1 MDFLFDFFAS
11 IHSCISGYTISVS
24 FELEYSTSNIWC
36 CSDCRGGSRAAA
48 TSKMERLVIIVKGLT
63 IITKRSILDVAAV
76 LDPRLDSFLRFQAQ
90 KCKCFIR
97 DTKDLIMELSSIFK
111 IFPENSFVFTMGV
124 WSLYTNIDHEKE
136 AEGFFKKLK
145 ERKNKLIPSL
155 DLKSLLPRFCNLCP
169 DLKSLPRFEIPKPAP
184 ICNPSCP
191 NL

>member
-24 FELEYSTSNIWC
+24 FELEYPTSNIWC
-36 CSDCRGGSRAAA
+36 CSDCKGGSRAAT
-48 TSKMERLVIIVKGLT
+48 TSKGLT

-90 KCKCFIR
+90 KCKCYIR
-97 DTKDLIMELSSIFK
+97 DTKDLITELSSIFK

-124 WSLYTNIDHEKE
+124 SSLYTNIDHEKE

-145 ERKNKLIPSL
+145 ERKNKLIPPL
-155 DLKSLLPRFCNLCP
+155 DLKSLLPRFCNLCPDLKFICP